1 VTALDRLSPT
11 SSGGELRAI
20 IETPQGSR
28 NKLKF
33 EPADEVF
40 AVSAS
45 LPAGMSFP
53 FDFGFIP
60 GTRAADGDPL
70 DVLVLMDGPAYPGT
84 AVEIRLIGVL
94 EAMETGPKGKMVRND
109 RLIGVAKGSTER
121 GDLHRLADLA
131 PKLMKQIE
139 SFFETYNKLEQK
151 AFEPRARRGPN
162 RAAVLM
168 RKAVV
173 SD

>member
-1 VTALDRLSPT
+1 VTALDRLSPR
-11 SSGGELRAI
+11 SNGAEVRAI

-60 GTRAADGDPL
+60 GTRADDGDPL
-70 DVLVLMDGPAYPGT
+70 DVLVLMDGPVYPGT

-94 EAMETGPKGKMVRND
+94 EAMESGPKGKMVRND
-109 RLIGVAKGSTER
+109 RLIGVAKDSTER

-139 SFFETYNKLEQK
+139 SFFETYNRLEQK
-151 AFEPRARRGPN
+151 TFETRALRGPR
-162 RAAVLM
+162 RAKTLM
-168 RKAVV
+168 RKAVI
-173 SD
+173 SE